1 LPNIL
6 IEHQCTAVKL
16 TYSSLPAAIV
26 VNTSPQHPTP
36 INSPVYIPPLESG
49 DRLTRFEFERRY
61 TAMPNL
67 KKAELIEGVVYVA
80 SPLRFEPHAE
90 PHGDLMI
97 WLGNYKVATPGV
109 RLGDNPTVR
118 LDLDNE
124 PQPDAI
130 LLIDAACGGSS
141 NLSTDGYVEGAPEL
155 VAEVAASSATKDL
168 YDKKRA
174 YRRNGIQEY
183 IVWQVFESTVSWFS
197 LQNGE
202 YVALVPNASGIIQSQ
217 VLPGLWLDVSA
228 LVTGNMQQ
236 VLAVLQKGLSS
247 VEHEAFVQQLKSN

>member
-1 LPNIL
+1 MINTSSQ
-6 IEHQCTAVKL
+6 HL
-16 TYSSLPAAIV
+16 TPAASS
-26 VNTSPQHPTP
+26 N
-36 INSPVYIPPLESG
+36 YIPALESG
-49 DRLTRFEFERRY
+49 DRLTRVEFERRY
-61 TAMPNL
+61 NAMPNV

-130 LLIDAACGGSS
+130 LLIDATCGGQSH
-141 NLSTDGYVEGAPEL
+141 LDVDGYVEGAPEL

-197 LQNGE
+197 LQDGE
-202 YVALVPNASGIIQSQ
+202 YVVLTPDAAGIIKSQ
-217 VLPGLWLDVSA
+217 VFPGLWLDVPA
-228 LVTGNMQQ
+228 LVAGNMQQ
-236 VLAVLQKGLSS
+236 VLTVLQKGLSS
-247 VEHEAFVQQLKSN
+247 MEHQVFASKLSGCL